1 MGLGGGD
8 PSCQGHQQE
17 DVMATHPPPQKEH
30 TLPLQV
36 LLYRGSQC
44 LSPGTV
50 VEVLSPVSH
59 FPVLAI
65 FLWPLR

>member
-1 MGLGGGD
+1 
-8 PSCQGHQQE
+8 
-17 DVMATHPPPQKEH
+17 MATHPPPQKEH